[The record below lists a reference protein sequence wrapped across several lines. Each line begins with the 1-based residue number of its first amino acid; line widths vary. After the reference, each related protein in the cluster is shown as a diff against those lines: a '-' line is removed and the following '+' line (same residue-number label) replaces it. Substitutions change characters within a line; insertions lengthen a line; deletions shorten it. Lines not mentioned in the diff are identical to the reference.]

1 MSQGWWRTSR
11 KVPGAAPKGVVGG
24 ASGSGLV
31 NGGGVPQHD
40 WGDVL
45 RGAGGIASRWGHP
58 AAGGGTSHSTSGAAC
73 SGWCQPGAL
82 SLSQSSVPVPEICP
96 CPGGSV
102 PVPQQS
108 LQFSCQPQ
116 PQTPPVPLHE
126 QESPSQPLLSPGNAM
141 GMPVLGGCA
150 SLWLRK
156 RNIDPNSPHWSSRN
170 RTNSS
175 QPNKCQC

>member
-1 MSQGWWRTSR
+1 ME
-11 KVPGAAPKGVVGG
+11 GV
-24 ASGSGLV
+24 
-31 NGGGVPQHD
+31 
-40 WGDVL
+40 
-45 RGAGGIASRWGHP
+45 
-58 AAGGGTSHSTSGAAC
+58 SHSTSGVMSCRGWGHCKKVGAPCSRWGHIPQHIGGSLQRLVAAW
-73 SGWCQPGAL
+73 G
-82 SLSQSSVPVPEICP
+82 SVPVPELCP
-96 CPGGSV
+96 CHGGSV

-126 QESPSQPLLSPGNAM
+126 QESPSQPLLSPSNAV

-150 SLWLRK
+150 GCTSLWLRK
-156 RNIDPNSPHWSSRN
+156 RNIDPNSPHWPSRN